1 MSTIRTL
8 IVDDHALVRS
18 GLKALLGCEDDI
30 EVVGEA
36 SSGEEAIEKVLAL
49 RPDLVLMDLTMPGMS
64 GLEATR
70 RITAGPVPCRV
81 LVLTMH
87 PADDYLIAV
96 LEAGGSGFATKDGPD
111 QELVDAIRTVAGG
124 QVFLYPSAARL
135 LLESYRAPRSHEAP
149 HDPVDLL
156 SARELEVLV
165 QTVGGFTASEIGERL
180 QISAKTVDTYRQRA
194 MEKLKLT
201 HRSEM
206 VRFALERGLMTST
219 PS

>member
-8 IVDDHALVRS
+8 IVDDHALVRA
-18 GLKALLGCEDDI
+18 GLRALLGCEPDI

-36 SSGEEAIEKVLAL
+36 ASGVEAVEKVAEL
-49 RPDLVLMDLTMPGMS
+49 RPDVVLMDLTMPGLS
-64 GLEATR
+64 GLDATR
-70 RITAGPVPCRV
+70 QIAAGAVPCRV

-96 LEAGGSGFATKDGPD
+96 LEAGGSGFATKDGPE
-111 QELVDAIRTVAGG
+111 QELVDAIRTVAAG
-124 QVFLYPSAARL
+124 QVFLYPSAARV
-135 LLESYRAPRSHEAP
+135 LLESYRAPRSHGSDP
-149 HDPVDLL
+149 DPVELL

-194 MEKLKLT
+194 MEKLKLH

-206 VRFALERGLMTST
+206 VRFALDRGLLTGTSG
-219 PS
+219 